1 MRRTMKSISLFAVST
16 ALLGSATLACSTGTG
31 EPLSGQQ
38 TLGGVPTSANPGLP
52 PAGTTPVTP
61 GTVAPGPTSPATTT
75 PGSTTP
81 PTGTEPVTPPAS
93 VEGRF
98 GMPVMGGSGQ
108 SSNRW
113 HKTDVTRDGKNYYLM
128 ANGWG
133 PEFESQTLAWD
144 GTSFTVQELLGS
156 QGENYEPA
164 TYPTVFCGVY
174 SDAVSKECG
183 LPAALDTITSLKTG
197 WSWKPAAAGSNEEY
211 NAAYDIWLGTGPART
226 DFSGFF
232 MVWLREPNGQQP
244 AGSRKEEAVTVPNVP
259 GVWDIWTGEVN
270 GAPIIN
276 YVRAEGDD
284 TLSLEFEVLDFLD
297 HAQASGYEL
306 PGTHVLSVAVGF
318 EIWNG
323 PVTDLVSNDF
333 YVDVQ

>member
-1 MRRTMKSISLFAVST
+1 M
-16 ALLGSATLACSTGTG
+16 GGTG
-31 EPLSGQQ
+31 E
-38 TLGGVPTSANPGLP
+38 
-52 PAGTTPVTP
+52 
-61 GTVAPGPTSPATTT
+61 
-75 PGSTTP
+75 
-81 PTGTEPVTPPAS
+81 
-93 VEGRF
+93 
-98 GMPVMGGSGQ
+98 
-108 SSNRW
+108 SSERYK
-113 HKTDVTRDGKNYYLM
+113 KTDVTRDGKNYYLM

-144 GTSFTVQELLGS
+144 GTSFTVKELLGM
-156 QGENYEPA
+156 QGAEYQPA

-174 SDAVSKECG
+174 SDSKSKECG

-211 NAAYDIWLGTGPART
+211 NAAYDIWLGDGPTRQ
-226 DFSGFF
+226 DFTGFF

-244 AGSRKEEAVTVPNVP
+244 AGSRGERDVTVPNVP

-270 GAPIIN
+270 GSPIIN
-276 YVRAEGDD
+276 YVRAEGAD
-284 TLSLEFEVLDFLD
+284 TLSLEFDVLDFID
-297 HAQASGYEL
+297 HAQASGLEV